1 MNSGAFDEA
10 AFDFLVSDEGGAN
23 VAADRARSAAKA
35 AGAEPARDRIDAS
48 VNVQHRLDEVRAAAN
63 PLLEAAT
70 PLLRMLADMPAT
82 LDTSEAVASLR
93 T

>member
-35 AGAEPARDRIDAS
+35 
-48 VNVQHRLDEVRAAAN
+48 
-63 PLLEAAT
+63 
-70 PLLRMLADMPAT
+70 
-82 LDTSEAVASLR
+82 
-93 T
+93 